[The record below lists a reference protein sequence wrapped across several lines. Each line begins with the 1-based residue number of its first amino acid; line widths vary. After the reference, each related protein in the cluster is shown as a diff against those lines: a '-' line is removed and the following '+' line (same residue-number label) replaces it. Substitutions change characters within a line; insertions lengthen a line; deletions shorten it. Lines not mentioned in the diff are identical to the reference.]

1 MRLTMPVS
9 LLRRTG
15 QNNFQGKALFLRRNA
30 RALAH
35 WPLIFIILTAVL
47 WVWVTWLIAHDK
59 EVLQDKLFLSAAAQ
73 ARAGSEQVERS
84 IGQIDYLMLSLVYHW
99 QKTGGA
105 VDLEEQV
112 RAGLVPKSTDL
123 SVTIFNEAGRTVTST
138 VLGKKQSGSI
148 AHRPYFTA
156 HAADPQLG
164 LSISEPMISMLKRRV
179 IFLSRRLN
187 APDGSFAGVVV
198 VAVEPRNLL
207 SLSDDTNL
215 GPDDF
220 MAVQRR
226 DGVFFAARQAGVA
239 LSSPLLVGSNAKLAE
254 SSGNLR
260 APADWFADGK
270 ERILAWQNARTY
282 QVVSLVGLSENSQ
295 LAAQAVSEHELLLF
309 AGAGTLGLLLL
320 TGFGISHSARR
331 VWKNHHSREVHEA
344 YRLATENAREGFYML
359 RALAGPDD
367 GVVDFLIEDCNERGA
382 AYRGLPRQALIGS
395 KLSTILPVLF
405 STTMFPACR
414 MAMANGFHE
423 DEMFVPPRDH
433 RPAQWLHRRLIRT
446 GGCLAVTLRDI
457 TDSKTH
463 QQEMAHLANTDPVTM
478 LPNRHWL
485 TAYLPEAVAN
495 AAKKGAMLA
504 VLFADLDDFKNIND
518 TVGHVAG
525 DTLLKA
531 AGLRLCAVIR
541 PQDKIARLGGD
552 EFTIIVE
559 SANGR
564 DDVTALAERIIAT
577 LAEPFQ
583 VEEGGQTHSVKASI
597 GISLY
602 PADGQDGDT
611 LLRHADIAM
620 YSVKSSGKGTYR
632 YFEPDL
638 SRRRL
643 SRLRLEAEL
652 KHAIGNDE
660 LVLHYQPRVN
670 AMTGELTS
678 MEALVRWMHPV
689 HGLLAPNE
697 FIPLAEET
705 GIIVPL
711 GAQVIEMACKRLAGW
726 KKQGLQVV
734 PVSVNVS
741 AYQICTGEVSALLA
755 SALQRYGLEAALL
768 EVEITESATMGE
780 GNTAV
785 AALADIQAL
794 GIDLY
799 VDDFGTGY
807 SCLAELKRLRMD
819 GIKIDRAF
827 TSRLLNGEDDR
838 ALFTAI
844 VSIARA
850 FGMRIVA
857 EGVET
862 AEQLQAL
869 QRHACDEVQGYYVSR
884 PVAEDAAAALL
895 VRRFL
900 FP

>member
-1 MRLTMPVS
+1 MRLSIPVS
-9 LLRRTG
+9 LLRRPG
-15 QNNFQGKALFLRRNA
+15 RINLQDKALFLRRNA

-35 WPLIFIILTAVL
+35 WPLLFIVLTAVL
-47 WVWVTWLIAHDK
+47 WTWVIWLVAHDK
-59 EVLQDKLFLSAAAQ
+59 AALQEKLFLSAAAH
-73 ARAGSEQVERS
+73 ARASSEQIERS

-99 QKTGGA
+99 QKSNGA

-123 SVTIFNEAGRTVTST
+123 SVTIFNETGRPLTST
-138 VLGKKQSGSI
+138 VLGKKEAGGI
-148 AHRPYFTA
+148 AHRPYFSA
-156 HAADPQLG
+156 HAADPHLG
-164 LSISEPMISMLKRRV
+164 LSISEPIISMIKRRV
-179 IFLSRRLN
+179 ILLSRRLS

-198 VAVEPRNLL
+198 VAIEPRNLL

-220 MAVQRR
+220 MAVQRG
-226 DGVFFAARQAGVA
+226 DGVFFAGRQTGVS
-239 LSSPLLVGSNAKLAE
+239 LSAPLLLRNNAVLAGPM
-254 SSGNLR
+254 GNVQ
-260 APADWFADGK
+260 APGAWFTDGK
-270 ERILAWQNARTY
+270 ERILAWQRAKTY
-282 QVVSLVGLSENSQ
+282 PVVSLVGLSDDSQ
-295 LAAQAVSEHELLLF
+295 LAAQAVSERELVLF

-320 TGFGISHSARR
+320 AGFGISHSARR

-359 RALAGPDD
+359 RALTGPDG
-367 GVVDFLIEDCNERGA
+367 GVVDFLVEDCNERGA
-382 AYRGLPRQALIGS
+382 AYRGLPRQALVGS
-395 KLSTILPVLF
+395 RLSCILPVLF
-405 STTMFPACR
+405 NINMFPACR

-423 DEMFVPPRDH
+423 DEMFVPSRDQ

-446 GGCLAVTLRDI
+446 GNCLAVTLRDI
-457 TDSKTH
+457 TDSKMH
-463 QQEMAHLANTDPVTM
+463 QQDMVHLANTDPVTL

-485 TAYLPEAVAN
+485 TAYLPEAVAR
-495 AAKKGAMLA
+495 AANNGDMLA

-531 AGLRLCAVIR
+531 AGARLRAVMR
-541 PQDKIARLGGD
+541 PEDKIARLGGD
-552 EFTIIVE
+552 EFTLIVE
-559 SANGR
+559 RANGR
-564 DDVTALAERIIAT
+564 DDVAALAQRMIAT
-577 LAEPFQ
+577 LSEPFL
-583 VEEGGQTHSVKASI
+583 VEEGGQTHSVRASI

-602 PADGQDGDT
+602 PADGADGDT

-632 YFEPDL
+632 FFEPDL

-643 SRLRLEAEL
+643 SRLRREAEL
-652 KHAIGNDE
+652 KQAIGNNE

-670 AMTGELTS
+670 AKTGELTS
-678 MEALVRWMHPV
+678 LEALVRWMHPL

-697 FIPLAEET
+697 FIALAEET

-711 GAQVIEMACKRLAGW
+711 GAQVIELACARLAAW
-726 KKQGLQVV
+726 KKQGLPVV

-741 AYQICTGEVSALLA
+741 AYQICNGQVSRLLA
-755 SALQRYGLEAALL
+755 AALERHGL
-768 EVEITESATMGE
+768 DARLIEVEITESATMGE
-780 GNTAV
+780 GLNAV

-794 GIDLY
+794 GIQLY

-827 TSRLLNGEDDR
+827 TTRVLNGTDDR
-838 ALFTAI
+838 ALFSAI

-850 FGMRIVA
+850 FNMRIVA

-862 AEQLQAL
+862 AEQLEAL
-869 QRHACDEVQGYYVSR
+869 QAYACDEVQGYYISR
-884 PVAEDAAAALL
+884 PVTADAVAALL
-895 VRRFL
+895 VRKFL

>member
-1 MRLTMPVS
+1 
-9 LLRRTG
+9 
-15 QNNFQGKALFLRRNA
+15 
-30 RALAH
+30 
-35 WPLIFIILTAVL
+35 
-47 WVWVTWLIAHDK
+47 
-59 EVLQDKLFLSAAAQ
+59 
-73 ARAGSEQVERS
+73 
-84 IGQIDYLMLSLVYHW
+84 
-99 QKTGGA
+99 
-105 VDLEEQV
+105 
-112 RAGLVPKSTDL
+112 
-123 SVTIFNEAGRTVTST
+123 
-138 VLGKKQSGSI
+138 
-148 AHRPYFTA
+148 
-156 HAADPQLG
+156 
-164 LSISEPMISMLKRRV
+164 
-179 IFLSRRLN
+179 
-187 APDGSFAGVVV
+187 
-198 VAVEPRNLL
+198 
-207 SLSDDTNL
+207 
-215 GPDDF
+215 
-220 MAVQRR
+220 
-226 DGVFFAARQAGVA
+226 
-239 LSSPLLVGSNAKLAE
+239 
-254 SSGNLR
+254 
-260 APADWFADGK
+260 
-270 ERILAWQNARTY
+270 TY
-282 QVVSLVGLSENSQ
+282 QVVSLVGLSEDRQ
-295 LAAQAVSEHELLLF
+295 LAAQAVSERELLLF

-320 TGFGISHSARR
+320 TGFGIGHSARR

-359 RALAGPDD
+359 RALTGPDD

-382 AYRGLPRQALIGS
+382 AYRGLPRQALVGS
-395 KLSTILPVLF
+395 RLSTILPVMF

-423 DEMFVPPRDH
+423 DEMFVPPRDQ

-457 TDSKTH
+457 TDSKMH

-495 AAKKGAMLA
+495 AAEKGAMLA

-518 TVGHVAG
+518 TVGHGAG

-577 LAEPFQ
+577 LAEPFL
-583 VEEGGQTHSVKASI
+583 VEEGGQTHSVRASI

-602 PADGQDGDT
+602 PADGQDGET

-643 SRLRLEAEL
+643 SRLRREAEL
-652 KHAIGNDE
+652 KHAIGNGE

-670 AMTGELTS
+670 AVTGELTS
-678 MEALVRWMHPV
+678 MEALVRWMHPQ

-711 GAQVIEMACKRLAGW
+711 GAQVIEMACKCLAGW
-726 KKQGLQVV
+726 KEQGLPVV

-755 SALQRYGLEAALL
+755 SALKRHGLDATLL

-838 ALFTAI
+838 VLFTAI

-862 AEQLQAL
+862 AEQLHAL
-869 QRHACDEVQGYYVSR
+869 QQHACDEVQGYYVSR

-900 FP
+900 FH